1 MGWGHS
7 RITDTLAFAHRVAAQ
22 RLALF
27 HHDPMH
33 DDDMLDGF
41 VTDAAE
47 RWRERG
53 CDPAQ
58 IAIAR
63 ERRPLDF
70 ARPRAPGAS
79 ASSASAPGSAARAP
93 DVTSA

>member
-7 RITDTLAFAHRVAAQ
+7 RITDTLAFAHRVGAQ

-33 DDDMLDGF
+33 EDDMLDAF

-47 RWRERG
+47 RWMRLG

-63 ERRPLDF
+63 ERRLLEFPV
-70 ARPRAPGAS
+70 
-79 ASSASAPGSAARAP
+79 AAR
-93 DVTSA
+93 S

>member
-1 MGWGHS
+1 VG
-7 RITDTLAFAHRVAAQ
+7 AQ

-33 DDDMLDGF
+33 EDDMLDEF

-47 RWRERG
+47 RWMRLG
-53 CDPAQ
+53 CDPGQ

-63 ERRPLDF
+63 ERQPLEF
-70 ARPRAPGAS
+70 PVATPS
-79 ASSASAPGSAARAP
+79 
-93 DVTSA
+93 